1 MLIEHLLCAGDHAES
16 GEAEEDAQAL
26 PRQLPMQRG
35 DNAS

>member
-1 MLIEHLLCAGDHAES
+1 MLIEHLLCAGYHAEHR
-16 GEAEEDAQAL
+16 EAEEDEQAL